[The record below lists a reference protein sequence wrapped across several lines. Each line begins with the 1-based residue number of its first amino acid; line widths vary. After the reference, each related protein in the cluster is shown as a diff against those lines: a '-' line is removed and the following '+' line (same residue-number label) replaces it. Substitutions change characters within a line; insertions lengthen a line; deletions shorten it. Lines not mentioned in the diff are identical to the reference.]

1 MLFYWWSCE
10 SKTGTKMKSPPPPPL
25 ATPHVA
31 HLVNTP
37 SWSDGLSKGEWR
49 SAATDMRGWILWS
62 QTGGITICCLFIIL
76 LYNVSG
82 KWYRMFQLPVT
93 HALQPIRTWQNFAIP
108 CKKKKKETWQPCFS
122 HSIISIKHINHI
134 QNELILILIMN
145 VHQYISWLLMSMYHY
160 ISLLSINVHHYAS
173 WWLMNVCQYISWL
186 VLVTNVCHYVSWL
199 LMTVHHYMSWL
210 LMNGHHYIS
219 WKFCSEF
226 FH

>member
-1 MLFYWWSCE
+1 MAFQRVS
-10 SKTGTKMKSPPPPPL
+10 GDQQPL
-25 ATPHVA
+25 TCVA
-31 HLVNTP
+31 GFC
-37 SWSDGLSKGEWR
+37 GLRQGELP
-49 SAATDMRGWILWS
+49 SAAYSSFCCTMSLVSGIECSSCQSPMHFS
-62 QTGGITICCLFIIL
+62 QSEHDKIL
-76 LYNVSG
+76 LFHV
-82 KWYRMFQLPVT
+82 
-93 HALQPIRTWQNFAIP
+93 
-108 CKKKKKETWQPCFS
+108 KKRKKETWQPCFS

-134 QNELILILIMN
+134 QNELILILLMN